1 MCYLSILILLII
13 AFYKIVATRQEK
25 RETSEW
31 KREQNIVNMLLILE
45 FIFGGVGIII
55 LPKIMLI
62 TPTLLKSQL
71 RIYECNRCW
80 TQPPRKTLKFLDRIF
95 DFEFWAACHI
105 FFSGCL
111 ICAANNGKTY
121 PQDRV

>member
-1 MCYLSILILLII
+1 LQQ
-13 AFYKIVATRQEK
+13 RQEK

-105 FFSGCL
+105 FFFGL
-111 ICAANNGKTY
+111 FDMRGEQRKNV
-121 PQDRV
+121 PPR